1 MSGRV
6 QESISGIRVIKA
18 FGQEEAEA
26 RKISEVSFDYVKNN
40 IELVKLSAIFHP
52 SFALIIGLSMGIVIV
67 FGGIQVIQGII
78 TIGEFVA
85 FSTYLVMF
93 AWPVMAIGM
102 AINLYQ
108 RGKASMSRL
117 NSIFDIQPEIEDDER
132 TDHSLKF
139 LAGSID
145 IKNLTFSYQAESSQ
159 VLQNIDLQ
167 VEEGET
173 LAIVGRTG
181 CGKTSLIDLMTRI
194 YDPPENTI
202 FINDQEI
209 HRIPLQLLRST
220 IVTVPQDIFLF
231 SDTVAENIRL
241 GKLDASDD
249 EVEKVA
255 KMAQV
260 HDEILDFENGYQ
272 TQVGER
278 GVTLS
283 GGQKQ
288 RIAIARAFLSDAQI
302 LVFDDSLS
310 AVDTQ
315 TEKNL
320 LENLIRLRSGK
331 TTVIIAHRISSLQH
345 ADKIIVLDDGRIVER
360 GTHQELLAAQDLYYN
375 LWQKQQLEE
384 KIRSRD

>member
-1 MSGRV
+1 
-6 QESISGIRVIKA
+6 
-18 FGQEEAEA
+18 
-26 RKISEVSFDYVKNN
+26 
-40 IELVKLSAIFHP
+40 
-52 SFALIIGLSMGIVIV
+52 MGIVIV

-85 FSTYLVMF
+85 FSTYLGMF